1 MLSVAGQLCH
11 VVWCTPRAIRL
22 FSGSIPLMID
32 EKVLGAQFQRIRLET
47 KTHEAERI
55 AVNHLARAEFQAKS
69 PALTTGVL
77 AAEISLLRLRTR
89 FADTWIDHMLSL
101 ARVGDAGDLDRE
113 AARDA
118 RHRAGACP
126 VRSCK

>member
-1 MLSVAGQLCH
+1 
-11 VVWCTPRAIRL
+11 
-22 FSGSIPLMID
+22 MID

-89 FADTWIDHMLSL
+89 FADMWIDHMLWIRSL
-101 ARVGDAGDLDRE
+101 ARVGDAGDLDRQ

>member
-1 MLSVAGQLCH
+1 
-11 VVWCTPRAIRL
+11 
-22 FSGSIPLMID
+22 MID

-77 AAEISLLRLRTR
+77 LAEISHLR
-89 FADTWIDHMLSL
+89 FADVWIDHMLWI
-101 ARVGDAGDLDRE
+101 
-113 AARDA
+113 
-118 RHRAGACP
+118 
-126 VRSCK
+126 SC